1 MRKSKP
7 THTTPKTLFL
17 VKPRQPEPPA
27 ELVEEALELWA
38 HGEIAQFAS
47 DISDARRVW
56 RKYRALVEAPDFP
69 EFLYKH
75 FLEEFECEPD
85 REFPEPDIDVLA
97 CMESNTITPDAREQL
112 LPDAR
117 KTAMNWL
124 TTRVAG

>member
-1 MRKSKP
+1 MRRSKP
-7 THTTPKTLFL
+7 TDTAPGELFI

-27 ELVEEALELWA
+27 ELVEEALDLWA
-38 HGEIAQFAS
+38 HGEIAQFAI

-69 EFLYKH
+69 EFLHKH
-75 FLEEFECEPD
+75 FVEEFECDPD

-97 CMESNTITPDAREQL
+97 CMEANAITPEAREQL

-117 KTAMNWL
+117 KTALGWL
-124 TTRVAG
+124 TTRAAG